1 MYIYNT
7 SQDTCLDKHT
17 PTSTHSPS
25 RTMLDKQPI
34 GQSIIK
40 ARGDR
45 SRLANSIIIYKH
57 FSATANCARLYIK
70 KHIAYPVLCIY
81 MQKSLSSIFRPAYVC
96 VMHAMRASI
105 VASRSRQRIRRNH
118 SSIHAYVVVI
128 LFLYYNKKNKFCGNI
143 RKRKHSRGRAV
154 LFRDRNTTW
163 LYIHTYMYI
172 VKPQNSAP
180 PTGAQYNKKPRSHIL
195 ASAALTK
202 PRMRVHTLNAVTTH
216 CADDDVGDSAFS
228 TIYICM
234 VPVQRDR
241 NLHHAITWKGDCLR

>member
-118 SSIHAYVVVI
+118 SSIHAYVVVM
-128 LFLYYNKKNKFCGNI
+128 LFYMTKKKTSLRKYTNKKTQQRTCCFI
-143 RKRKHSRGRAV
+143 SRPKHYLTLYTYIYVYSQATEQRTANRSAIQQK
-154 LFRDRNTTW
+154 TT
-163 LYIHTYMYI
+163 IPHTR
-172 VKPQNSAP
+172 QC
-180 PTGAQYNKKPRSHIL
+180 
-195 ASAALTK
+195 
-202 PRMRVHTLNAVTTH
+202 RVDQTANE
-216 CADDDVGDSAFS
+216 S
-228 TIYICM
+228 TY
-234 VPVQRDR
+234 
-241 NLHHAITWKGDCLR
+241 T